1 MNKEA
6 LFAELCAR
14 APEPSSDWTPPG
26 CVEVPRP
33 IGELSSVRL
42 EMEWTAATGGLI
54 PDVFKGDGVTATRA
68 RIHAMCAWHSE
79 RRKAAIAHN
88 EAVRAASQELWRIE
102 YATRVIKLV
111 EGMKL
116 CE

>member
-1 MNKEA
+1 MNKEM

-14 APEPSSDWTPPG
+14 APEPPADWTPPG
-26 CVEVPRP
+26 CVEVPKP
-33 IGELSSVRL
+33 LSKTSSVRL
-42 EMEWTAATGGLI
+42 EMEWTAATGGVV
-54 PDVFKGDGVTATRA
+54 PDMFAGEGMTESRA
-68 RIHAMCAWHSE
+68 RVHAMCAWHSE
-79 RRKAAIAHN
+79 RRNAALAHN
-88 EAVRAASQELWRIE
+88 EAVRVASKELWRVE